1 MKLIREELVKA
12 LLDYLMTRPYGEVAG
27 AVQELSKLESDPEVP
42 KTGAKKEE

>member
-27 AVQELSKLESDPEVP
+27 AVQELSQLKNVEEP
-42 KTGAKKEE
+42 KEEIKK

>member
-27 AVQELSKLESDPEVP
+27 AVAELSKLEDAPE
-42 KTGAKKEE
+42 KKEKQNE

>member
-27 AVQELSKLESDPEVP
+27 AVQELNKLESAPEVP
-42 KTGAKKEE
+42 KTEAKKEE